1 MKKRILVID
10 DEESI
15 RSVVRDSLETEGYA
29 VIEGENSE
37 EAIRKA
43 TELKPDLMILDLG
56 IPTIGGLE
64 VCRIL
69 RKREETAGL
78 PIIILTVRS
87 REVDKVI
94 GLEMGADDYIT
105 KPFHRRELI
114 ARVKAVIRRGR
125 LQETNRRLY
134 ESGDIILDADAYTV
148 KVSGKPVE
156 LRPKEFDLLQIL
168 LEKKGSVLSR
178 EFLCESVLG
187 YEYFGS
193 SRTIDAHLKNLR
205 KALGPA
211 GDIIKTVRGVGYK
224 VEEKKTQ

>member
-1 MKKRILVID
+1 MKKRILIID
-10 DEESI
+10 DEASI
-15 RSVVRDSLETEGYA
+15 RSIVRDTLETEGYN

-43 TELKPDLMILDLG
+43 RKLKPDLLILDLG

-69 RKREETAGL
+69 RKDDETAGV

-114 ARVKAVIRRGR
+114 ARVKAVIRRGHFHA
-125 LQETNRRLY
+125 ESKRRF
-134 ESGDIILDADAYTV
+134 EAGDIVLDADSYTV
-148 KVSGKPVE
+148 MVGGESVD
-156 LRPKEFDLLQIL
+156 LRPKEFDLLQVL

-205 KALGPA
+205 KALGES
-211 GDIIKTVRGVGYK
+211 GSIIKTIRGVGYK
-224 VEEKKTQ
+224 ISEKA

>member
-1 MKKRILVID
+1 MKKRILIID
-10 DEESI
+10 DENSI
-15 RSVVRDSLETEGYA
+15 RNVVKDTLEAEGYT
-29 VIEGENSE
+29 VIEGENTE

-43 TELKPDLMILDLG
+43 KDLKPDLIILDLG

-69 RKREETAGL
+69 RKNEETAGI
-78 PIIILTVRS
+78 PIIMLTVRS

-105 KPFHRRELI
+105 KPFHRRELL
-114 ARVKAVIRRGR
+114 ARVKAVLRRGE
-125 LQETNRRLY
+125 LK
-134 ESGDIILDADAYTV
+134 SGAKGLLEVDNIVLDSEAYTV
-148 KVSGKPVE
+148 KVDGERVD
-156 LRPKEFDLLQIL
+156 LRPKEFDLLQVL
-168 LEKKGSVLSR
+168 MQKKGNVLSR

-211 GDIIKTVRGVGYK
+211 GDLIKTIRGVGYK
-224 VEEKKTQ
+224 MDDKP